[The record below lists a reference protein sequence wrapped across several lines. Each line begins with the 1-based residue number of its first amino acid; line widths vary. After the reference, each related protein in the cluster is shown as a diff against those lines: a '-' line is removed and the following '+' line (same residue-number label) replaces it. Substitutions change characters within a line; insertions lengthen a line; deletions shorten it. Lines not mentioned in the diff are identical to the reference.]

1 MSDERF
7 DPLKIVEAF
16 NCPDVEYGVQ
26 LGGYAAELHAAAVP
40 PTRDIDFTPGATE
53 ESRHFGPQRGLGG
66 PVSTRTLDI
75 ADPCPVDA
83 PIFVKPPESRQMW

>member
-1 MSDERF
+1 MGELPVGASREGWRGRICRSARPEESQSVSVSDERF

-16 NCPDVEYGVQ
+16 NRRDVEYVVQ

-53 ESRHFGPQRGLGG
+53 ENRHL
-66 PVSTRTLDI
+66 
-75 ADPCPVDA
+75 
-83 PIFVKPPESRQMW
+83 